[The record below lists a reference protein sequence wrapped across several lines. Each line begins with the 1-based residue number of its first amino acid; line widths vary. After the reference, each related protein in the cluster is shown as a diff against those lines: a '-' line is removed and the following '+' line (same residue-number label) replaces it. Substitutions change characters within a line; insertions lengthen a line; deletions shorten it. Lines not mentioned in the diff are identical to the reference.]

1 MQLNEVKQRFSRV
14 EQCIDD
20 ATEACEQS
28 LSAPQQLKE
37 SIRQLDQRSEQARQY
52 IQGQDESQIR
62 QCINEL
68 EELSDR
74 AMQACEQSGSSID
87 PQLQQAVQ
95 QTHSELSSLK
105 HQMG

>member
-1 MQLNEVKQRFSRV
+1 MQPNEVQQRFQRV

-20 ATEACEQS
+20 AYQACQQS
-28 LSAPQQLKE
+28 QSAPEQLKQ
-37 SIRQLDQRSEQARQY
+37 SIQQLDQRSDEARQL
-52 IQGQDESQIR
+52 IQGQDQGKIKE
-62 QCINEL
+62 CIYEL

-74 AMQACEQSGSSID
+74 ALEACKQAGNIE
-87 PQLQQAVQ
+87 PQLKQAVQ

>member
-20 ATEACEQS
+20 ANRACEQS
-28 LSAPQQLKE
+28 ASAPQQLKE

-52 IQGQDESQIR
+52 FQGQDETRIR
-62 QCINEL
+62 QCIDEL

-74 AMQACEQSGSSID
+74 AMQACQQAGSIE

>member
-1 MQLNEVKQRFSRV
+1 MQISDLQQRFSRI

-20 ATEACEQS
+20 AAQACQQS
-28 LSAPQQLKE
+28 ASAPQQLRD
-37 SIRQLDQRSEQARQY
+37 SIQQLDQRSDQARQY
-52 IQGQDESQIR
+52 IQGQDENRIR
-62 QCINEL
+62 ECIYEL

-74 AMQACEQSGSSID
+74 AMEACRQAGNIE